1 MSAPFHQHK
10 SPLVENFSKR
20 WRQQCRELESYAKVN
35 WADADPETVHQAR
48 VLSRRMRATH
58 LVLAAAQPGTS
69 QKFLLDPARAVTKT
83 LRSARSWDVSYH
95 WLAEEHLGKKW
106 TGRELKFL
114 SKAFAVRAKHKR
126 KKIQFPSLGPLQVWG
141 NMLKNLSES
150 QLNHA
155 LTQLD
160 ESYFSS
166 LLQKVGDFLKTSG
179 KSDLHQVRIALKKW
193 RYHQEILADCYEEEK
208 DDILKHMK
216 QSQALLGR
224 FNDWVELFRH
234 LKNPKILNG
243 LKKSSHWRGY
253 QDFFRNLKKHLKR
266 ELSKMHEFM
275 ERDFSRWMGK
285 VAP

>member
-1 MSAPFHQHK
+1 MTAPSHQHR

-20 WRQQCRELESYAKVN
+20 WRRQCRELESYAKVS
-35 WADADPETVHQAR
+35 WPQADAETIHQAR
-48 VLSRRMRATH
+48 VLSRRLRATH
-58 LVLAAAQPGTS
+58 QVLAAAQPGTS
-69 QKFLLDPARAVTKT
+69 QKFLLDPAKTVTQA
-83 LRSARSWDVSYH
+83 LRSARSWDVSHH
-95 WLAEEHLGKKW
+95 WLADERLGKKW

-114 SKAFAVRAKHKR
+114 SRAFARRAKRKR
-126 KKIQFPSLGPLQVWG
+126 MKINFPSLGPLQVWG
-141 NMLKNLSES
+141 NLLKNLPES
-150 QLNHA
+150 QLSQA

-166 LLQKVGDFLKTSG
+166 LLQRVRDFLKSSS

-208 DDILKHMK
+208 GDILKHMK
-216 QSQALLGR
+216 HSQALLGR

-234 LKNPKILNG
+234 LNNPKILNG

-253 QDFFRNLKKHLKR
+253 QDFFQKLKKHLKR
-266 ELSKMHEFM
+266 ELSKIHDFM